1 MKDLAGRVAVITGG
15 AGGIGAALAERFAAE
30 DMSIVVSDLSEER
43 VDATVARLAEQGART
58 IGAVT
63 DVGDLASVEALR
75 DEAYSAFGNVH
86 VLCNNAGVG
95 AGAEGKMWEH
105 TTNDWGWGLNVNL
118 WGMIH
123 GVKAFVLSLIHI

>member
-1 MKDLAGRVAVITGG
+1 
-15 AGGIGAALAERFAAE
+15 
-30 DMSIVVSDLSEER
+30 MSIVVSDLSEER

-58 IGAVT
+58 IGVLSTWAT
-63 DVGDLASVEALR
+63 WPRVEALR

-105 TTNDWGWGLNVNL
+105 TTNDWAGASTSTCG
-118 WGMIH
+118 
-123 GVKAFVLSLIHI
+123 A